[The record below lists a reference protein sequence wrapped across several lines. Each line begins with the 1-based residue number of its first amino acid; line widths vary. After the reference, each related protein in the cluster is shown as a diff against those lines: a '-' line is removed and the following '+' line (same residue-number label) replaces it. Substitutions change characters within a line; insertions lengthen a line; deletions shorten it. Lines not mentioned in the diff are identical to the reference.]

1 MDRETKSQ
9 TAPRGSLIFEYDRVD
24 FHRAENISNRNISVG
39 FYASRRPLSPVF
51 EVFALVRWPNEYRL
65 PVRKICRA
73 PPRPRLIVHPLTG

>member
-39 FYASRRPLSPVF
+39 FYIVDKRDLCLST
-51 EVFALVRWPNEYRL
+51 AT
-65 PVRKICRA
+65 
-73 PPRPRLIVHPLTG
+73 LTSF